1 MDNML
6 YRVDAASGTRELLA
20 RDLDGIVTY
29 HAGEWIY
36 TTKEFAGKVIRVT
49 SSAGKHTF
57 NTSGLSEIHALV
69 PLDTAV
75 YALDGAANLYR
86 LSDQPP
92 ELLRRRVH
100 NIAGDSHLLLI
111 CQLDG
116 TFEAIHDSTTIF
128 HRRCPRVSSPET
140 ISVFMNNYA
149 ALTESGDL
157 ILSRNGQ
164 SVSIHTDI
172 HGEYEIALSATGLV
186 AIADYTHDGK
196 SWFVRPGLAR
206 LEEGPKHSAT
216 LLTVTTSGQFAA
228 WAYTDGTVMA
238 FDPTTDTTWELVGH
252 PNGVSYITI
261 IDQERTLV
269 SLSSNEL
276 RTWHLNPLP
285 ATTISQMPCS
295 TFNFLQSPDG
305 RYVGLDC
312 SDGSVWVWQRNSD
325 MLRQLHHHS
334 DLSFGVQWLDDMLC
348 SGGWDGKVM
357 CSTTDAKTHRIF
369 TPNAGKV
376 VWLASGPKHDFLIVA
391 TADGRIWKV
400 DGQLHELYSQ
410 QAVPYRVEVAQDDST
425 VASCGLDGSIAIF
438 DVGSNRIRSR
448 SNGHSGAI
456 RSLMWYR
463 GALWTSGA
471 DHWLRQWEWNGSLG
485 LREAFQ
491 ASAPLRLTV
500 AFRDGWVTNAA
511 EGELLIGQG
520 SSVSFRVEL
529 DRRIDNIDVSADGR
543 YVAASILGEAVIVD
557 VKEHRLATVAI
568 DSTPTGGMKFV
579 DLNVVAVSTINALKI
594 IRISELDYT
603 QF

>member
-1 MDNML
+1 M
-6 YRVDAASGTRELLA
+6 
-20 RDLDGIVTY
+20 
-29 HAGEWIY
+29 
-36 TTKEFAGKVIRVT
+36 
-49 SSAGKHTF
+49 
-57 NTSGLSEIHALV
+57 
-69 PLDTAV
+69 
-75 YALDGAANLYR
+75 
-86 LSDQPP
+86 
-92 ELLRRRVH
+92 
-100 NIAGDSHLLLI
+100 
-111 CQLDG
+111 
-116 TFEAIHDSTTIF
+116 
-128 HRRCPRVSSPET
+128 
-140 ISVFMNNYA
+140 
-149 ALTESGDL
+149 
-157 ILSRNGQ
+157 
-164 SVSIHTDI
+164 
-172 HGEYEIALSATGLV
+172 
-186 AIADYTHDGK
+186 
-196 SWFVRPGLAR
+196 
-206 LEEGPKHSAT
+206 
-216 LLTVTTSGQFAA
+216 
-228 WAYTDGTVMA
+228 
-238 FDPTTDTTWELVGH
+238 
-252 PNGVSYITI
+252 
-261 IDQERTLV
+261 
-269 SLSSNEL
+269 
-276 RTWHLNPLP
+276 
-285 ATTISQMPCS
+285 
-295 TFNFLQSPDG
+295 
-305 RYVGLDC
+305 
-312 SDGSVWVWQRNSD
+312 
-325 MLRQLHHHS
+325 
-334 DLSFGVQWLDDMLC
+334 
-348 SGGWDGKVM
+348 
-357 CSTTDAKTHRIF
+357 
-369 TPNAGKV
+369 
-376 VWLASGPKHDFLIVA
+376 
-391 TADGRIWKV
+391 